1 MRTALACVLAL
12 LVVAAVGAQD
22 QEKKTEP
29 PKGTPP
35 TSRTFKAP
43 EGWRFHK
50 SKDGSYSVLFPNERE
65 GLAHSERSFNSKG
78 FVGKQQVMQCSLKD
92 GRDLL
97 VIGTALGGPA
107 TKDMKIG
114 DVYDL
119 MYELDMGPGVKLSEP
134 QEIQVGV
141 RKGKEYFVIKKKEAE
156 RNVVVVVRGRV
167 YQLVVTAKDKKATQ
181 DKTADIFLTSL
192 LLHAPQKKEP
202 DKKAD
207 QEKKGGQ

>member
-1 MRTALACVLAL
+1 MRTALTCLLAL
-12 LVVAAVGAQD
+12 LLVGAVGAQT

-29 PKGTPP
+29 PKDAPKP
-35 TSRTFKAP
+35 VSKTFKAP

-65 GLAHSERSFNSKG
+65 GLANSERAFNTKG
-78 FVGKQQVMQCSLKD
+78 FVGKQQVMQCTLKD

-107 TKDMKIG
+107 TKDMKIN

-141 RKGKEYFVIKKKEAE
+141 RKGREYYGIKKNEAE
-156 RNVVVVVRGRV
+156 RN
-167 YQLVVTAKDKKATQ
+167 
-181 DKTADIFLTSL
+181 
-192 LLHAPQKKEP
+192 
-202 DKKAD
+202 
-207 QEKKGGQ
+207 